1 MNVDNETGE
10 YKKSPEEIEAELK
23 QTLLDAINRVPFE
36 SEAADRGT
44 AFNAIIDC
52 YIHRKKHIPNEREPY
67 TIIGD
72 EETNIIQ
79 VAFPSTDIA
88 PARHFCLTEHGVLNS
103 RGILLVHCLKSL
115 SLPLFPPVTV
125 MWALRVYKTNFSEIR
140 STTSRRPQS
149 MISVNM
155 SMVGSGM
162 YILTA

>member
-1 MNVDNETGE
+1 MNQPPKYRFYPSLLDKFEQYLRADEQVESFWNVDNETGE

-125 MWALRVYKTNFSEIR
+125 MWSFTGL
-140 STTSRRPQS
+140 
-149 MISVNM
+149 
-155 SMVGSGM
+155 
-162 YILTA
+162 